1 MCVCLCVGSR
11 VVWMIVIQMSNNAVL
26 FSVWLR
32 IFSTSQGD
40 GLTLPCPFIY
50 INQTPAE
57 VMIYLSL
64 HLHRPPSWYPFQG
77 PPSPCNQGNDHY
89 HKGPRFPEILDGG
102 ICIIVSHHPDILF
115 VLQVVTSPF
124 CCVVTYLTEK
134 HTHPNIQGLECG
146 LQVFSLYLTYQF
158 LSWTFLLWNLI
169 EQPGW

>member
-11 VVWMIVIQMSNNAVL
+11 VVWMIMIQMSNNAVL

-64 HLHRPPSWYPFQG
+64 HLHLIPFPRATFSLQSGEWSLSQG
-77 PPSPCNQGNDHY
+77 TV
-89 HKGPRFPEILDGG
+89 FPEILDGR

-124 CCVVTYLTEK
+124 CCVVTYFKDTQY
-134 HTHPNIQGLECG
+134 TGSDCG
-146 LQVFSLYLTYQF
+146 MCATS
-158 LSWTFLLWNLI
+158 FLLIPYLSILI
-169 EQPGW
+169 LNIFAF

>member
-1 MCVCLCVGSR
+1 MELLTDHQVIELLYIILFRNNYIWGWGKCVCLCVGSR
-11 VVWMIVIQMSNNAVL
+11 VVWMIMIQMSNNAVL

-89 HKGPRFPEILDGG
+89 HKGPFSQRFWMVE
-102 ICIIVSHHPDILF
+102 F
-115 VLQVVTSPF
+115 A
-124 CCVVTYLTEK
+124 
-134 HTHPNIQGLECG
+134 
-146 LQVFSLYLTYQF
+146 
-158 LSWTFLLWNLI
+158 
-169 EQPGW
+169 